1 MLGLG
6 VHNNA
11 VGEEVGCLLGAAG
24 FNNDVPL
31 EVTIVGKGLE
41 CPDAG
46 GDHAQ
51 TAAHEHIPVAHAALL
66 HSIGL
71 DIGNQNAV
79 DQSLSSCQVL
89 GGINGELGLVFV
101 QQSAAILCND
111 LEEFIVGN
119 GLPDTEDVITQ
130 SADLLSSNLQ
140 VSLSPVV
147 GGVCNTGLIE
157 QVLIVDQDNVGEA
170 LGQAVLLAANV
181 ECVQSGFVQS
191 ADINTGDFSQQ
202 ALVSICCEVFDVQ
215 FVAVGCGAT
224 SDAGLHLGEVIIV
237 ADGFDFDLN
246 VGMLSLK
253 SSNHL
258 CQGLFVAAGGVEVAV
273 SNGYGLC
280 GRHIFLIRRSLN
292 LCIGLALSGVCFVV
306 CGRSA
311 SCKYHQHCQNQG
323 NQRKKLGFLHF
334 CFLLNYFFN

>member
-1 MLGLG
+1 M
-6 VHNNA
+6 
-11 VGEEVGCLLGAAG
+11 GCLLGAAG
-24 FNNDVPL
+24 LDNNVPFK
-31 EVTIVGKGLE
+31 VTTICEGLE

-51 TAAHEHIPVAHAALL
+51 AAAHEHIPVTHAALL

-79 DQSLSSCQVL
+79 NQSSSSCQVL
-89 GGINGELGLVFV
+89 CGVDGELGLVFI
-101 QQSAAILCND
+101 QQGAAVLSND
-111 LEEFIVGN
+111 LEEFVVGD
-119 GLPDTEDVITQ
+119 GLPDAVDVITQ
-130 SADLLSSNLQ
+130 SADLLGSDLQ

-147 GGVCNTGLIE
+147 GGVCNASLIE
-157 QVLIVDQDNVGEA
+157 QILIVDQNNIGEA

-181 ECVQSGFVQS
+181 KCVQCSVIQT
-191 ADINTGDFSQQ
+191 ADVNAGNLCQLT
-202 ALVSICCEVFDVQ
+202 LVCVSCEVLDIQ
-215 FVAVGCGAT
+215 LVAVGSGAT
-224 SDAGLHLGEVIIV
+224 GDAGLHLSEVIIV
-237 ADGFDFDLN
+237 ADGLDFDLDIG
-246 VGMLSLK
+246 VLILESGD
-253 SSNHL
+253 HL

-280 GRHIFLIRRSLN
+280 NGLIFLIRRSLN

-306 CGRSA
+306 CGGSA

-334 CFLLNYFFN
+334 CFLLNYFLIDFFALFA